1 MRELTCHWC
10 GLAGPA
16 EEFEFDELHN
26 KGFWC
31 PDCDNFTFFD
41 LAEQET
47 HRILL
52 LLEQGGGCR
61 ESGGK
66 VQTGLRKRLSPL
78 RYPGGKSKLI
88 DFIYERLQ
96 ENQMDTFV
104 EVFAGGA
111 SLGLSLLDASKINK
125 LVLND
130 LDPAVYAFWD
140 TVVSDSCLLLHR
152 LAEAPTYQDFR
163 DAKLILDSADELVG
177 TYSGKR
183 ELAWSFLLL
192 NRTCFSG
199 IVKAGPMGGKAADK
213 KAFLSRWNSDA
224 LRKRIGRI
232 SELSSRIEVH
242 RMDCCDF
249 VESLAYWYPDATLFV
264 DPPYYQKGPVLYPLS
279 FTTADHCRLADTLNA
294 LHIGMPG
301 PDIIVTYDDCPEIRN
316 LYPFA
321 TVEEVRRVYSI
332 ANRQESQS
340 RKRLAFT
347 IFFPPTQ
354 HEIDFFLFA

>member
-1 MRELTCHWC
+1 MKELTCHWC
-10 GLAGPA
+10 GLTEPA
-16 EEFEFDELHN
+16 EEFELDEQYG

-31 PDCDNFTFFD
+31 PDCDSFTFFD
-41 LAEQET
+41 PAEQDA

-61 ESGGK
+61 EPGGK

-78 RYPGGKSKLI
+78 RYPGGKSRLI
-88 DFIYERLQ
+88 DFIYQRLQ
-96 ENQMDTFV
+96 KNQMDTFA

-111 SLGLSLLDASKINK
+111 SLGLSLLDAGKINK

-130 LDPAVYAFWD
+130 LDPAVHAFWD
-140 TVVSDSCLLLHR
+140 TVVNDSSFLLQR
-152 LAEAPTYQDFR
+152 LAETPTYQEFWN
-163 DAKLILDSADELVG
+163 AKLMLSSADELVG
-177 TYSGKR
+177 TYSGAR

-199 IVKAGPMGGKAADK
+199 IVVAGPMGGKAADK
-213 KAFLSRWNSDA
+213 KAFLSRWNSDS

-249 VESLAYWYPDATLFV
+249 VESMAYWYPDATLFV
-264 DPPYYQKGPVLYPLS
+264 DPPYYQKGPALYPS
-279 FTTADHCRLADTLNA
+279 AFSAEDHRRLADTLNA
-294 LHIGMPG
+294 LHMGMPG
-301 PDIIVTYDDCPEIRN
+301 PDIIITYDDQPEIRE

-321 TVEEVRRVYSI
+321 DLEEVQRVYSI
-332 ANRQESQS
+332 AN
-340 RKRLAFT
+340 
-347 IFFPPTQ
+347 
-354 HEIDFFLFA
+354 